1 MSSALRLFALAACFA
16 LAGSAAAQQS
26 RPAEAVKPAAAA
38 KTGMAALADPSSMT
52 EQAPELFKVSFF
64 TTEGEFAVEVH
75 RDWSPTGAD
84 RFYNLVKNGF
94 YNDTGFFRVVPGFM
108 VQFGL
113 SGHPS
118 VSRALKTAT
127 IQDDPVKKSNT
138 RGYVSFA
145 KTGAPNS
152 RTTQVFINFGD
163 NSRLDGMGFA
173 PFAQVIGDG
182 MTVVDAINSQYREQP
197 SQGRIQSQGNDY
209 LRGSFPELDFVLA
222 AEIMD

>member
-1 MSSALRLFALAACFA
+1 MSSALRLFALATCFA
-16 LAGSAAAQQS
+16 LAGSALAQQS
-26 RPAEAVKPAAAA
+26 QPAKAAEPAAA
-38 KTGMAALADPSSMT
+38 KTGMAALADPSTMT
-52 EQAPELFKVSFF
+52 ERAPELFQVSFF
-64 TTEGEFAVEVH
+64 TTEGEFVVEVH

-84 RFYNLVKNGF
+84 RFYQLVKNGF

-113 SGHPS
+113 SGHPT

-127 IQDDPVKKSNT
+127 IQDDPVVKSNT
-138 RGYVSFA
+138 RGYMSFA

-173 PFAQVIGDG
+173 PFAQVVGDG
-182 MTVVDAINSQYREQP
+182 MKVVDAINSQYREQP
-197 SQGRIQSQGNDY
+197 SQSRIQSQGNDY
-209 LRGSFPELDFVLA
+209 LKGSFPELDFVLA